1 MISSSI
7 LGTMREMLT
16 GSIEDSEEFD
26 PQIIV
31 HINMVLSVLTQ
42 LGVGPDEGFAVSS
55 STETWEDFIGSDL
68 NKYNMVKTYMYLRIR
83 LAFDPP
89 QNSFIVKSFEDQC
102 KELEWRLNVV
112 HV

>member
-16 GSIEDSEEFD
+16 GSIEDSAEFD
-26 PQIIV
+26 PQIIL
-31 HINMVLSVLTQ
+31 HINTVLSTLNQ
-42 LGVGPDEGFAVSS
+42 LGVGPDEGFVIESS
-55 STETWEDFIGSDL
+55 DETWEDFIGEDL
-68 NKYNMVKTYMYLRIR
+68 NKYNMVKTYMYLKVR
-83 LAFDPP
+83 LVFDPP